1 MNGGIKVF
9 LESMPNVESLVV
21 HAKMDEYQLWQG
33 VKKFNRDFDGQ
44 LGGEPPIEARAV
56 ILIVDIALI
65 KRGWNIQAVNEI
77 IF

>member
-1 MNGGIKVF
+1 MNGGIKAF
-9 LESMPNVESLVV
+9 LKSMPNVESLVV
-21 HAKMDEYQLWQG
+21 HAKMDEYQRWQG
-33 VKKFNRDFDGQ
+33 VEKFNRDFDVR

-65 KRGWNIQAVNEI
+65 KRGRNIQAVNEI